1 MGDPETKHKRSQ
13 QRKRNIY
20 AKVLEDAMFRQRKV
34 DPRKQ
39 EYKRVHL
46 KPQDIQENDNDEE
59 TIREDFD

>member
-1 MGDPETKHKRSQ
+1 MGDPETKYKRSQ

-46 KPQDIQENDNDEE
+46 HPKDIKEEDDSE